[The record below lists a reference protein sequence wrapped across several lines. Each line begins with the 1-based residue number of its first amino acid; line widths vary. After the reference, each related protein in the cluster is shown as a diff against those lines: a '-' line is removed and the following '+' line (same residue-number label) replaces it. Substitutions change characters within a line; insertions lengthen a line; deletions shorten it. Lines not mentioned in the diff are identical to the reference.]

1 MSGVT
6 SFRTPAWNVPILRD
20 MTLSHEP
27 NRSSRKDRACHS
39 EYVPRRSADNFLTS
53 CDRNQTR
60 TLPQRC
66 PRRGHQSLSTHVTE
80 ASRHHRKFL
89 PLRSEDVDQEC
100 TFPRSNLA
108 GNWRKAISEVGATV
122 NRDFMNPSERLK
134 KIQFSGITEAN
145 LMLCSADS
153 VTNRSCQWNKSHPF
167 KNRKSHFSDSWGNF
181 RS

>member
-108 GNWRKAISEVGATV
+108 GNWSKAVSEVGATV

-134 KIQFSGITEAN
+134 KNSILRDHRGKFNAMLRRFSDKCG
-145 LMLCSADS
+145 
-153 VTNRSCQWNKSHPF
+153 QWNKSRPF
-167 KNRKSHFSDSWGNF
+167 KNRKSHFSGSWGNF